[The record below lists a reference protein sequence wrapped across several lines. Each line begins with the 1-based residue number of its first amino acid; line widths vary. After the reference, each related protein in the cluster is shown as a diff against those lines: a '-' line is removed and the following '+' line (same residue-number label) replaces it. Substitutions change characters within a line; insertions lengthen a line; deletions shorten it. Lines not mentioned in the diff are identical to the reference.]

1 MKDVQRKIMREFGY
15 YFNRRLNLKNNIIQ
29 LLLKE
34 PLPLLI
40 NRPTHTAFH
49 NLCKPSTHLPSTIK
63 SLLGL
68 GLNFCL
74 QPETSSPLKS
84 VDLNRFQKDM
94 YRIIMFSN
102 TKKEGEEDKIPK
114 LYLPNPDW
122 EPEEPANEELS
133 NRCCSFVSSI
143 ARKFKKK
150 KKQHANLLPNQKAA
164 LQWLT
169 EHPEVMVWSADKN
182 LGTCVIEREEYIRLA
197 FRDHLSDSKT
207 YRKLTETES
216 KARCKYIRTLIDS
229 FITTFEKRI
238 GAENTDFIL
247 KSTAEVKPGNEPS
260 FMYLTAKVHKTPL
273 KTRPI
278 ISTVGSITSGLGRWI
293 DVELKKI
300 SKHLPYIAKS
310 SREIKSDLCSRTWAP
325 ASLLFTMDATS
336 MYTNIHVK
344 HALPTIKDFLTNS
357 AQGKRI
363 CKMSKISVDALVAA
377 IEIVM
382 EHNVFR
388 FGDTHWLQLAG
399 TAMGTA
405 PAPEW
410 STVYFAIWEISIISQ
425 YPELRY
431 YRRYIDDGMG
441 IWTPQQPYHPAI
453 DVERWRDFQS
463 KVQCFGSDHPF
474 FMNDD
479 RYKPLEW
486 TFSERS
492 KSAIFLDLNISLLEN
507 GNIQTRIYEKPMNL
521 YLYLPSGSC
530 HSPGVLKGLVHG
542 AVRRAYALCSDKSDI
557 MPFLQKT
564 FKRLT
569 VRGHSRD
576 TLKPIFEE
584 ALQKVNNLPTAVTP
598 HQRKSTKDK
607 KPLKLHLPFNPAD
620 VKSREIQQAFRM
632 NIMEP
637 PDGDHISKIDI
648 GTKAGGT
655 VEFDRLTICYHGQKK
670 LGAILAPR
678 KLRLG
683 PDYSVNA
690 AINALQN
697 E

>member
-1 MKDVQRKIMREFGY
+1 
-15 YFNRRLNLKNNIIQ
+15 
-29 LLLKE
+29 
-34 PLPLLI
+34 
-40 NRPTHTAFH
+40 
-49 NLCKPSTHLPSTIK
+49 
-63 SLLGL
+63 
-68 GLNFCL
+68 
-74 QPETSSPLKS
+74 
-84 VDLNRFQKDM
+84 M

-102 TKKEGEEDKIPK
+102 TKNNEEEDKIPE
-114 LYLPNPDW
+114 LYLPNPEW

-150 KKQHANLLPNQKAA
+150 KNQHPNLLPNQKAA
-164 LQWLT
+164 LQWLI
-169 EHPEVMVWSADKN
+169 EHPEITVWSADKN
-182 LGTCVIEREEYIRLA
+182 LGTCVIERDEYIRLA
-197 FRDHLSDSKT
+197 FRDHLSDSRT

-216 KARCKYIRTLIDS
+216 NTRCAYIRTLIDG
-229 FITTFEKRI
+229 FLATFGKRI
-238 GAENTDFIL
+238 GKESTGFIT
-247 KSTAEVKPGNEPS
+247 KSTAEIKPGNEPS
-260 FMYLTAKVHKTPL
+260 YMYLTAKVHKTPL
-273 KTRPI
+273 KTQPI

-293 DVELKKI
+293 DIELKKI

-310 SREIKSDLCSRTWAP
+310 SREVKHDLCSKTWAKE
-325 ASLLFTMDATS
+325 SLLFTMDAVS

-344 HALPTIKDFLTNS
+344 HALPTIKDFLTKTTK
-357 AQGKRI
+357 GKRI
-363 CKMSKISVDALVAA
+363 CNTSNIKVDALIAA

-388 FGDTHWLQLAG
+388 FGDTFWLQLAG

-410 STVYFAIWEISIISQ
+410 ATVYFVIWEMAIISKF
-425 YPELRY
+425 PELKY

-441 IWTPQQPYHPAI
+441 IWTPQNPYCPAA
-453 DVERWRDFQS
+453 DEERWRKFQAE
-463 KVQCFGSDHPF
+463 VQCFGSDHPF
-474 FMNDD
+474 FVTDE

-486 TFSERS
+486 TFSNRG

-507 GNIQTRIYEKPMNL
+507 GNIYTNIYEKPMNL

-542 AVRRAYALCSDKSDI
+542 AVRRAYALCSDNSDI

-569 VRGHSRD
+569 MRGHSRD

-598 HQRKSTKDK
+598 RQRKSSKDK
-607 KPLKLHLPFNPAD
+607 KSLMLHLPYNPAD
-620 VKSREIQQAFRM
+620 IKSKEIQQALQM
-632 NIMEP
+632 TIMEP
-637 PDGDHISKIDI
+637 PDGDHISTIDI
-648 GTKAGGT
+648 GTRAGGA

-683 PDYSVNA
+683 NDYSVDAVITELRN
-690 AINALQN
+690 
-697 E
+697 